1 MAEYNCDG
9 GKGRGGGRYKIAPVT
24 IGATVSGTAGVSNAV
39 ADFFGDP
46 NNRANIPT
54 LLFFSAS
61 AAAAS
66 ASATPERR

>member
-1 MAEYNCDG
+1 LL
-9 GKGRGGGRYKIAPVT
+9 PVT
-24 IGATVSGTAGVSNAV
+24 IGVTVSGTVGTSNAV
-39 ADFFGDP
+39 EADFFGDP

-66 ASATPERR
+66 ASATPVIKELS